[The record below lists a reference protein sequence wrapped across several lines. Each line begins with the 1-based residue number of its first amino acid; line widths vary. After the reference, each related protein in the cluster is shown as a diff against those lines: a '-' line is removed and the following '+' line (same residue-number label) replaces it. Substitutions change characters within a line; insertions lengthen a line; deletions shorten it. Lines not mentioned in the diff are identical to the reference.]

1 MNSNNDRISSTWW
14 DEITIYLLEISTKKH
29 MSHGKKKTQILSIES
44 WLLHSGIQMT
54 NIHSLR
60 NNPYTTG
67 QDVTPYITLNQAGAH
82 DLQVTWRSPFFPLAK
97 PWPLSIFYLSLQ
109 VHADPHVPR
118 SVPSPRPVWNQRFMR
133 VLGGFFWSSRICTPN
148 NEVMLVL
155 KSFLDKCTQDLF
167 GVENTWVSQVTF
179 FEVTLLPIIM
189 VQ

>member
-1 MNSNNDRISSTWW
+1 MIGYLLLASDSVGWNN
-14 DEITIYLLEISTKKH
+14 YPLEISTKKH

-133 VLGGFFWSSRICTPN
+133 VWGDLFGLQEFAHQTMRYGWSSRVFWIN
-148 NEVMLVL
+148 VH
-155 KSFLDKCTQDLF
+155 KIFLGSKTH
-167 GVENTWVSQVTF
+167 G
-179 FEVTLLPIIM
+179 
-189 VQ
+189 